1 MTNED
6 KNDSTSAPKIK
17 MAANPHPV
25 EEIYVDGI
33 SGVFGRGGV
42 MKLDCYR
49 VVGIDKE
56 DKAEVRQITHRLVI
70 PNSAVPE
77 LMKAMQGVADA
88 VKAGRD
94 KHTHQTTS
102 ETVQ

>member
-1 MTNED
+1 MSNED
-6 KNDSTSAPKIK
+6 NKNPQTSTKIK
-17 MAANPHPV
+17 MMANPHQV

-56 DKAEVRQITHRLVI
+56 DNAEVRQITHRLVI

-77 LMKAMQGVADA
+77 LMKAMQGVADT
-88 VKAGRD
+88 VKAARD
-94 KHTHQTTS
+94 KHAHQTTS